1 MVRVSD
7 IYESA
12 NQGWPEFEATRR
24 FDSGDEMTV
33 LCDILVDDDGEL
45 AFEATTVD
53 GDDWE
58 SAELTATVNEDGS
71 ISTDDMSHDAS
82 NVIDAINTLF
92 DRNK

>member
-12 NQGWPEFEATRR
+12 NQGWPEFEATLRL
-24 FDSGDEMTV
+24 DSGDELTAM
-33 LCDILVDDDGEL
+33 CDIWVDDDGEL
-45 AFEATTVD
+45 AFEAITED

-58 SAELTATVNEDGS
+58 SADLTATVNDDGS
-71 ISTDDMSHDAS
+71 ISTDDMSQDAS

-92 DRNK
+92 DRNR